1 MYFNPSEV
9 GMSPPPFQ
17 HTVFNALVVP
27 RPIGWITT
35 MSAEGVVNLAPF
47 SFFNAI
53 SAAPPCVIYCPSYF
67 KPGVDKLE
75 DSLVNVEATGEFVY
89 NMCTHDLREKMVL
102 TTKKSPRDFDEFADV
117 GLEAASCEQV
127 KPPRVKDSPIA
138 LECKYVQSIQLP
150 APETGSPATAVI
162 GQVVGIH
169 IADDVITDDGL
180 VDMKKLRPLARLGYY
195 DFAVIEPNQIFS
207 MQAPG
212 DNRFATDAKD

>member
-9 GMSPPPFQ
+9 GMAPPPFQ

-67 KPGVDKLE
+67 KPGVDKPE

-102 TTKKSPRDFDEFADV
+102 TTKKSPRSFDEFANV
-117 GLEAASCEQV
+117 GLEAAACEQV
-127 KPPRVKDSPIA
+127 KPPRVNDSPIA
-138 LECKYVQSIQLP
+138 LECKYVQSVQLP
-150 APETGSPATAVI
+150 APADGNPATAVI

-195 DFAVIEPNQIFS
+195 DFAVIEPDQIFS

-212 DNRFATDAKD
+212 DNRFASAAKD